1 MAWVMWKPI
10 KEQRC
15 ERVDERVALEA
26 RVVYA
31 AEFMPDQPPRILA
44 HRCSKGMECNQMD
57 SATCVWSGTLPGYD
71 PFA

>member
-15 ERVDERVALEA
+15 ERMDEEVALEA
-26 RVVYA
+26 RIVYA
-31 AEFMPDQPPRILA
+31 AEFLPDQPPRILA
-44 HRCSKGMECNQMD
+44 HRCSKGLECNQMD
-57 SATCVWSGTLPGYD
+57 TPTCIWAGTLPGYD